1 MIASQQSNLPE
12 KWEQFRNKYETFQ
25 HALEQVWAKQIEL
38 ANREVKR
45 AEDLALARADYQ
57 DKERSRIASMTGDI
71 SYFQNM
77 MEESKRVM

>member
-1 MIASQQSNLPE
+1 MLAAQQSNNPE
-12 KWEQFRNKYETFQ
+12 KWEQFRNKAETLQ
-25 HALEQVWAKQIEL
+25 HALEQVWAKQIEI

-45 AEDLALARADYQ
+45 AEDLELAKADYK
-57 DKERSRIASMTGDI
+57 DNERSRIASMKGDI

>member
-1 MIASQQSNLPE
+1 MLAAQQSNNPE
-12 KWEQFRNKYETFQ
+12 KWEQFRNKSETLQ
-25 HALEQVWAKQIEL
+25 HALEQVWAKQIEI

-45 AEDLALARADYQ
+45 AEDLELAKADYK
-57 DKERSRIASMTGDI
+57 DKERSRIASMKGDI